1 MTERIFGTDGIRGE
15 AGKEWLALDRV
26 SALGRALG
34 RVLGAH
40 TDVRSA
46 ILGHDGRESGPAIA
60 NALASGLIE
69 TGFDCSS
76 AGLITTPGLAIVG
89 NLKGFGLGVMIS
101 ASHNPAKDNGIKV
114 FAANGGKLSDELEV
128 EIEAELR
135 RDLTPCVAS
144 DELREDE
151 SFARLYSE
159 YLASHASPELSL
171 DGMQI
176 ALDCANGAGSSIAP
190 QVLEGLGGQLTTLA
204 AAPNGVN
211 INASCGST
219 HPESLQEL
227 VKTTDAQVG
236 IALDGDGD
244 RCILVDENGEL
255 VHGDGIMTALAR
267 HAAAKGEYADRR
279 IVATIMS
286 NRGLH
291 RALREVDVDVVTVGV
306 GDRRVVEEMRREGL
320 SLGGEQSGHIVFGD
334 DHFFTGDGIYTA
346 LRVLSVMRETGLPL
360 STLVAPYQPYPQVL
374 LNVPVV
380 RKPAISELQEVDQVR
395 SRVES
400 ELGLEGRVLLRYSG
414 TEDLLRIM
422 VEGPDMVRIQEQAS
436 ELADLVSEAIGA

>member
-15 AGKEWLALDRV
+15 AGKGWLALDRV

-34 RVLGAH
+34 RILGQH
-40 TDVRSA
+40 TDDRRA
-46 ILGHDGRESGPAIA
+46 ILGHDGRASGPTIA
-60 NALASGLIE
+60 NALASGLAE
-69 TGFDCSS
+69 AGFSGAS

-101 ASHNPAKDNGIKV
+101 ASHNPAKDNGIKI
-114 FAANGGKLSDELEV
+114 FAAKGGKLSDELEI

-135 RDLTPCVAS
+135 RDLTSAS
-144 DELREDE
+144 DGDQLREDP
-151 SFARLYSE
+151 SFAAIYSD
-159 YLASHASPELSL
+159 YLSQHASPSLAL
-171 DGMQI
+171 DGMRI
-176 ALDCANGAGSSIAP
+176 AIDCANGAGSKIAP
-190 QVLEGLGGQLTTLA
+190 KVFANFGGDVTTLA
-204 AAPNGVN
+204 ANPSGDN
-211 INASCGST
+211 INLRCGST
-219 HPESLQEL
+219 HPEDLQEL
-227 VKTTDAQVG
+227 VKTTDAEIG

-267 HAAAKGEYADRR
+267 HAAVKGDYPDRR

-291 RALREVDVDVVTVGV
+291 RALREVDVEVVTVGV

-320 SLGGEQSGHIVFGD
+320 TLGGEQSGHIVFGD

-346 LRVLSVMRETGLPL
+346 LRVLGVMRETGLPL
-360 STLVAPYQPYPQVL
+360 SKLVAPYQPYPQILV
-374 LNVPVV
+374 NVPVL
-380 RKPAISELQEVDQVR
+380 RKPAISELEQVDEVR
-395 SRVES
+395 CRVEA
-400 ELGLEGRVLLRYSG
+400 ELGQDGRVLLRYSG

-422 VEGPDMVRIQEQAS
+422 VEGPDQARIQEQAS
-436 ELADLVSEAIGA
+436 ELASLVSQAIGA